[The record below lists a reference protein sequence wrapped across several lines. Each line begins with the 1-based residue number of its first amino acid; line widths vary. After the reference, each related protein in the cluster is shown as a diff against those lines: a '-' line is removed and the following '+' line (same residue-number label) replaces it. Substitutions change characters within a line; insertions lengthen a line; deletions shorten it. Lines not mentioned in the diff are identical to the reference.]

1 MLFSVTDR
9 MCCYSS
15 FHINVLLFSVKEN
28 ILSNITG
35 KIINLCS
42 DYLRQDVHVFGIV
55 NCMLDICGLQAL
67 NRL

>member
-1 MLFSVTDR
+1 
-9 MCCYSS
+9 MCSYS
-15 FHINVLLFSVKEN
+15 LLSRTFYLISH
-28 ILSNITG
+28 G
-35 KIINLCS
+35 KINILCS